1 MSNPFPNRVEAICVS
16 GPGERWALLLQDA
29 VLHSAMTEAQAK
41 YAARAI
47 NQHEAM
53 VAALKE
59 LEWADYDQCGD
70 PSCRWCGR
78 HIDIGHADDCELAA
92 LLAEEES

>member
-1 MSNPFPNRVEAICVS
+1 MCVS
-16 GPGERWALLLQDA
+16 GPGERWALVFQDA

-53 VAALKE
+53 VAALTFVVNREHLMFAECCDAEEIVAVCK
-59 LEWADYDQCGD
+59 
-70 PSCRWCGR
+70 
-78 HIDIGHADDCELAA
+78 AA
-92 LLAEEES
+92 LLAEEVADE

>member
-41 YAARAI
+41 YAAKAI

-53 VAALKE
+53 VAMLQTLHESVANGAYGALCPGCG
-59 LEWADYDQCGD
+59 QCVN
-70 PSCRWCGR
+70 
-78 HIDIGHADDCELAA
+78 HAPNCALTV
-92 LLAEEES
+92 LLAEEVSP